1 MNNRSSDSLV
11 DITLEFLEAVIHEI
25 LFTRE
30 LYRRDIFECRRLYGL
45 AVHRSRHPDLNTYI
59 EDALHGLKD
68 PIAASTL
75 RKLSLVVLSPP
86 ETQTIIL
93 ERFILEPRLLMLTD
107 STSLAA
113 ATNNNDNDTQARLR
127 LQELESHLRAFFLKL
142 QYVHA
147 SLPPLPQGCSF
158 EIVAYMATRS
168 GPGCLPNDH
177 HWAEEDISN
186 NGSSNSMGHSIEFS
200 SDDNPHIIPIKSCTV
215 QGLLEMQLYIE
226 QPSTSL
232 GR

>member
-1 MNNRSSDSLV
+1 MNNRSGDSLV

-30 LYRRDIFECRRLYGL
+30 LYRQDIFERRRLYGL
-45 AVHRSRHPDLNTYI
+45 AVHRSRHPDLNSYI
-59 EDALHGLKD
+59 EDALHGLRD

-75 RKLSLVVLSPP
+75 RKLTLIVLSPP
-86 ETQTIIL
+86 PNQTTIL

-107 STSLAA
+107 STSLI
-113 ATNNNDNDTQARLR
+113 ATTDNDADQARIR

-147 SLPPLPQGCSF
+147 SLLPLPPGCSF

-168 GPGCLPNDH
+168 GPGCLPSSQ
-177 HWAEEDISN
+177 HWAEEDTTTPSN
-186 NGSSNSMGHSIEFS
+186 NNNNTMGHPIEFC
-200 SDDNPHIIPIKSCTV
+200 SDDNAHIIPIKSCTV
-215 QGLLEMQLYIE
+215 PGLLQVQLYVE
-226 QPSTSL
+226 QPT
-232 GR
+232 RR